1 MRVSRSWQGIKAE
14 VERRISE
21 RIWQPG
27 DMIPNEAALAEEFGC
42 ARATVNRALQAL
54 SDEGMLDR
62 KRKAGTRVALNRVA
76 KATLDIPVTR
86 LDVEQRG
93 AEYNHRILEQSNAV
107 PPKLILSEFGLGS
120 DTTLLHLRTLHLS
133 DGKPFLYEDRWIN
146 PRSVSGLEDVDFK
159 AISANE
165 WLVQNVPFTTGDI
178 SFSAA
183 NANAEE
189 AEILGISLDV
199 AIFIVNRTTWDGRH
213 PITSVRLAYAPG
225 FKMRTTI

>member
-1 MRVSRSWQGIKAE
+1 MRVSRSWQGIKTE
-14 VERRISE
+14 VERRIAE

-27 DMIPNEAALAEEFGC
+27 DMIPNEATLAKEFGC

-76 KATLDIPVTR
+76 KATLDISVTR

-93 AEYNHRILEQSNAV
+93 AVYSHKVLEQKTAV
-107 PPKLILSEFGLGS
+107 PPKLILSRFGLGS
-120 DTTLLHLRTLHLS
+120 DTTLLHLRSLHLS
-133 DGKPFLYEDRWIN
+133 DGNPFLYEDRWIN
-146 PRSVSGLEDVDFK
+146 PNSVSGIESVDFHQM
-159 AISANE
+159 SANE

-178 SFSAA
+178 SFSAD
-183 NANAEE
+183 NANSEE
-189 AEILGISLDV
+189 AKILDARVGA
-199 AIFIVNRTTWDGRH
+199 AIFIVNRTTWDGRN

>member
-1 MRVSRSWQGIKAE
+1 MRVSRSWQGIKTE
-14 VERRISE
+14 VERRIAE

-86 LDVEQRG
+86 LDIEQRG
-93 AEYNHRILEQSNAV
+93 STYSHKILEQKTAE
-107 PPKLILSEFGLGS
+107 PPKLILSEFGLGA
-120 DTTLLHLRTLHLS
+120 DTSLLHLKTLHLS

-146 PRSVSGLEDVDFK
+146 PPSVCGLQDVDFK
-159 AISANE
+159 SISANE

-183 NANAEE
+183 NANADE
-189 AEILGISLDV
+189 AEILQTTIGT
-199 AIFIVNRTTWDGRH
+199 AIFIVNRTTWDGRQ

>member
-14 VERRISE
+14 VERRIAE

-27 DMIPNEAALAEEFGC
+27 DMIPNEAELAAEFGC

-62 KRKAGTRVALNRVA
+62 KRKAGTRVALNRVT
-76 KATLDIPVTR
+76 KATLDIAVTR

-93 AEYNHRILEQSNAV
+93 AVYDHRILERETAI
-107 PPKLILSEFGLGS
+107 PPKLILSGFGLGGE
-120 DTTLLHLRTLHLS
+120 TYLLHMRTLHLS
-133 DGKPFLYEDRWIN
+133 DGEPFLYEDRWVNTEAVPGI
-146 PRSVSGLEDVDFK
+146 VDVDFNK
-159 AISANE
+159 ISANE
-165 WLVQNVPFTTGDI
+165 WLVHNVPFTTGDI
-178 SFSAA
+178 SFSAV
-183 NANAEE
+183 NAELDE
-189 AEILGISLDV
+189 AEILKTSVGA
-199 AIFIVNRTTWDGRH
+199 AIFLVNRTTWDGRL

>member
-1 MRVSRSWQGIKAE
+1 MRVSRSWQGIKSE
-14 VERRISE
+14 VERRIAE

-27 DMIPNEAALAEEFGC
+27 DMIPNEVELAEEFGC

-54 SDEGMLDR
+54 SDEGLLDR

-86 LDVEQRG
+86 LDIEQRG
-93 AEYNHRILEQSNAV
+93 AVYGNRIIDRKIAE
-107 PPKLILSEFGLGS
+107 PPRSILSEFGFGAG
-120 DTTLLHLRTLHLS
+120 TMLLHLRTLHTS
-133 DGKPFLYEDRWIN
+133 DQKPFLFEDRWIN
-146 PRSVSGLEDVDFK
+146 TDAVPAIHDVDLEV
-159 AISANE
+159 ISANE

-183 NANAEE
+183 NAEKDE
-189 AEILGISLDV
+189 AAILETSIGA
-199 AIFIVNRTTWDGRH
+199 AIFVVNRTTWDGRQ

-225 FKMRTTI
+225 FRMRTTI

>member
-1 MRVSRSWQGIKAE
+1 MRVSRSWQGIKTE
-14 VERRISE
+14 VERRIAE

-86 LDVEQRG
+86 LDIEQRG
-93 AEYNHRILEQSNAV
+93 AAYSHTILEQKTAI
-107 PPKLILSEFGLGS
+107 PPKLILSRFGLGS
-120 DTTLLHLRTLHLS
+120 DTTLLHLRSLHLS
-133 DGKPFLYEDRWIN
+133 DEKPFLYEDRWIN
-146 PRSVSGLEDVDFK
+146 PTSVPGIEAVDFNQM
-159 AISANE
+159 SANE

-178 SFSAA
+178 SFSAD
-183 NANAEE
+183 NANSEE
-189 AEILGISLDV
+189 AEILKATEGA
-199 AIFIVNRTTWDGRH
+199 AIFIVNRTTWDGRN